1 MVNVTVDDSASSVIY
16 YPSGAWNAR
25 SASVPCSSCTAN
37 LDVNRTFF
45 NTFHDGTFNPLPGSN
60 SYPNVPL
67 TASIAFNGI
76 AVYVFCALAESST
89 SPDGNSDMDFYI
101 DGFRNGGFVK
111 TAPGNNNT
119 YNYSVAVF
127 ASDPLTP
134 GIHNLTI
141 QNGHVNGTKSLILLD
156 KIVYTTVD
164 DTPSSSTLQ
173 SSSLSPS
180 QPSLAPNNSSGV
192 TKGLGGM
199 IGPAIAVPVVVVI
212 LLAALGI
219 FFFLKR
225 RKQQQPR
232 TISTFP
238 GPTTGAWTIEPVSVP
253 PSPPILSG
261 RVPLSLEQN
270 LNSEVGPSWAP
281 AYLSPSI
288 TPIHQLNYSSLAK
301 PRLDTPQK

>member
-37 LDVNRTFF
+37 PDVNQTFD
-45 NTFHDGTFNPLPGSN
+45 NTFHDGTFNPVPGSN

-67 TASIAFNGI
+67 TASMTFNGI

-89 SPDGNSDMDFYI
+89 SPDGDSDMDFYI
-101 DGFRNGGFVK
+101 DGFLNANFVK

-119 YNYSVAVF
+119 YDYSVAVF
-127 ASDPLTP
+127 ASDSLTP
-134 GIHNLTI
+134 GTHNLTI
-141 QNGHVNGTKSLILLD
+141 QNGHVGGTKSLILLD

-164 DTPSSSTLQ
+164 DTLSSSTLQ

-180 QPSLAPNNSSGV
+180 QTSLAPNNSSAV
-192 TKGLGGM
+192 TKGLGD
-199 IGPAIAVPVVVVI
+199 IVGPAVAVPVVVVI
-212 LLAALGI
+212 LLATLGI

-232 TISTFP
+232 TISAFP
-238 GPTTGAWTIEPVSVP
+238 RPMTSAWTIEPVSVP
-253 PSPPILSG
+253 PSPPTLSG
-261 RVPLSLEQN
+261 RAPPSLEQN
-270 LNSEVGPSWAP
+270 LNSEVGG
-281 AYLSPSI
+281 
-288 TPIHQLNYSSLAK
+288 
-301 PRLDTPQK
+301 

>member
-1 MVNVTVDDSASSVIY
+1 MVNVTVDDSDSSVIY

-37 LDVNRTFF
+37 PDVNQTFD
-45 NTFHDGTFNPLPGSN
+45 NTFHDGTFNPSSGSN

-67 TASIAFNGI
+67 TASMIFNGI

-89 SPDGNSDMDFYI
+89 SPDGDSDMDFYI
-101 DGFRNGGFVK
+101 DGFLNANFTK

-119 YNYSVAVF
+119 YDYSVAVF

-134 GIHNLTI
+134 GNHNLTI
-141 QNGHVNGTKSLILLD
+141 RNGHVNGTKSLILLD

-180 QPSLAPNNSSGV
+180 QTSLAPNDSSGV

-199 IGPAIAVPVVVVI
+199 LGPAIAVPVVVVI
-212 LLAALGI
+212 LLTALGI
-219 FFFLKR
+219 FFFLRR

-238 GPTTGAWTIEPVSVP
+238 RPMTGVWTIEHVSVP

-261 RVPLSLEQN
+261 SVPLSLEQN

-281 AYLSPSI
+281 AYLSSSL
-288 TPIHQLNYSSLAK
+288 TPIHQLS
-301 PRLDTPQK
+301 

>member
-25 SASVPCSSCTAN
+25 SASVLCSSCTAN

-238 GPTTGAWTIEPVSVP
+238 GPRTGAWTIEPVSVP

-270 LNSEVGPSWAP
+270 LN
-281 AYLSPSI
+281 
-288 TPIHQLNYSSLAK
+288 TK